1 MMNHLCDSN
10 GKKQVGMTTLVL
22 TGMQAQSYVDIDDSE
37 TRSKLKALVHLLN
50 FNTWAHGHC
59 NNRDGP
65 VLGRHPG
72 VTIPDELSGSEGILV
87 SFYLNHDMNDTAKK
101 TYLEKFKTPIFV
113 DKHNQDMNA
122 RMSFQHPIKANELW
136 LSPHLKQIH
145 WKKRRWG
152 LSAHMRDIAGV
163 KFPEWVIVLTPKENG
178 LLNYAKSVRST
189 PYSVRSKKQPN
200 ASAFAAGGT
209 TAKRRTPETFRA
221 GQTLKAEQADILHL
235 NDRLKAKNN
244 MAAEFQTRLEFALAI
259 TRSDPALQPL
269 CAGIIKHMRKH
280 KM

>member
-1 MMNHLCDSN
+1 MMNHLCGTND
-10 GKKQVGMTTLVL
+10 KKQAL
-22 TGMQAQSYVDIDDSE
+22 TMIANNQNMDIDDCE
-37 TRSKLKALVHLLN
+37 TRSKLKVLVHLLN
-50 FNTWAHGHC
+50 FNTWAQGHC

-87 SFYLNHDMNDTAKK
+87 SFYLNHVMNDTAKK
-101 TYLEKFKTPIFV
+101 TYLDKYETPIFV
-113 DKHNQDMNA
+113 DKHNQDINA

-145 WKKRRWG
+145 WKKRKWG

-163 KFPEWVIVLTPKENG
+163 KFPEWVMVLTPKENG
-178 LLNYAKSVRST
+178 ILNYAKSVRSA

-200 ASAFAAGGT
+200 ASTFAAGGT
-209 TAKRRTPETFRA
+209 VVKRRTPETFRA
-221 GQTLKAEQADILHL
+221 EQALKAEQADILHL
-235 NDRLKAKNN
+235 NDRLKAKNSR
-244 MAAEFQTRLEFALAI
+244 ASEFQTRLEFALAI
-259 TRSDPALQPL
+259 TQSDPALQHL